1 MSPEIGRKL
10 PAIMLALLFALQTPA
25 LAYTDLPGV
34 RTPEELEAR
43 KPQVCE
49 QVLVRRDKWAE
60 PTNGPRYTYAYS
72 CEQGGLNVLSNQLP
86 PSLERQKRGLNY

>member
-1 MSPEIGRKL
+1 MSPEIDRKL
-10 PAIMLALLFALQTPA
+10 TVIAFTFLLVLPAPA

-43 KPQVCE
+43 QSQVCK

-72 CEQGGLNVLSNQLP
+72 CQQGGLDVLSNQLP